1 MGVGPHAVVRSTKAG
16 ESVRRLP
23 THPYRQDPHALAAW
37 ENQFACYPRDSLPKK
52 DPHGFIPWVNQ
63 FACYPPTY
71 TKDPHALVAW
81 VNQFAGY
88 SPDHE
93 GEERK
98 GEAPL

>member
-1 MGVGPHAVVRSTKAG
+1 M
-16 ESVRRLP
+16 
-23 THPYRQDPHALAAW
+23 
-37 ENQFACYPRDSLPKK
+37 NQFACYPRDSLPKK

-63 FACYPPTY
+63 FACYPPTD